1 MSKQRD
7 RMEYVYTDAN
17 RVREFVPLMGIV
29 LAIAL
34 VGCGRDSDKSVKEPR
49 KELAALNLQYEPDDF
64 VRSAGNGDVTAV
76 KLFLDAGMA
85 ADSREATGVTP
96 LAAAALGGHL
106 PVVKMLL
113 DRGANVNAAA
123 KDGSTPLIAAAER
136 QRVAV
141 LEALLSKKA
150 GVNLTNTSGST
161 ALHWAVRRGNTNA
174 VSLLLK
180 QGASTSIEET
190 NEMTA
195 ADCAVQ
201 LISESGFDAK
211 TSTNEMVVLLRTH
224 GASFATR
231 WLLGQFTVS
240 SGTYIFKVLT
250 IEPGTLTDARF
261 ADITNYLATC
271 RVWLNRQGY
280 EPNRV
285 YWFQSQMAT
294 AVLKVWED
302 SEIPTAEPER
312 TKVIQYHR
320 RLNALLKEMRA
331 GVPDEHLYRF
341 PMMDDP

>member
-1 MSKQRD
+1 MMTRLSSI
-7 RMEYVYTDAN
+7 MHC
-17 RVREFVPLMGIV
+17 L
-29 LAIAL
+29 LATVAAAL
-34 VGCGRDSDKSVKEPR
+34 TLTGCGRSPDKAVKEPR
-49 KELAALNLQYEPDDF
+49 KELAALNLRYEPNDF
-64 VRSAGNGDVTAV
+64 VRSAGNGDLTAV

-113 DRGANVNAAA
+113 DLGADVNAATTN
-123 KDGSTPLIAAAER
+123 GSTPLIAAAER
-136 QRVAV
+136 QHVPV
-141 LEALLSKKA
+141 LETLLAKKA

-161 ALHWAVRRGNTNA
+161 ALHWAVRRGDTKA

-180 QGASTSIEET
+180 HGASASIEET

-211 TSTNEMVVLLRTH
+211 SSTNEMVVVLRNH
-224 GASFATR
+224 GTSFSTR
-231 WLLGQFTVS
+231 WLLGQFTLS
-240 SGTYIFKVLT
+240 SGSYVYKVLT
-250 IEPGTLTDARF
+250 AERGTLTDARF
-261 ADITNYLATC
+261 TDITNYLATC

-302 SEIPTAEPER
+302 SEIPTAAPER

-320 RLNALLKEMRA
+320 RLNALLKELRA
-331 GVPDEHLYRF
+331 GVPEEYLYRF
-341 PMMDDP
+341 PKMDDP